1 MDFQSQIARLTEDE
15 LASLQWIGMVATR
28 VAIPV
33 AHIDKLLA
41 AGDIQESATGL
52 VLTDLGTRRLEQEE
66 GREQADGRW
75 TTCL

>member
-1 MDFQSQIARLTEDE
+1 MDVQSQFAPLTEDE
-15 LASLQWIGMVATR
+15 LASLRWIGMVTNR
-28 VAIPV
+28 VVIPV

-66 GREQADGRW
+66 GAD
-75 TTCL
+75 